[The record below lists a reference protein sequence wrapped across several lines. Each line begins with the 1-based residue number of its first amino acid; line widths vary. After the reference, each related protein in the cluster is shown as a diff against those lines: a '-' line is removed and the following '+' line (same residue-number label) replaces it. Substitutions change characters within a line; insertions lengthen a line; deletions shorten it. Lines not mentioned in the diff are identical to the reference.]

1 MRMRDPIIDRSPEQK
16 LMRAEKLRAEL
27 RQVLRQSIPTEN
39 IHQWWECGWQY
50 IMPDFDKPDHS
61 IVEWSSEKMPVY
73 PCVPETIQPR
83 NANERAT
90 SGA

>member
-1 MRMRDPIIDRSPEQK
+1 MIER
-16 LMRAEKLRAEL
+16 
-27 RQVLRQSIPTEN
+27 LRQSIPTED

-61 IVEWSSEKMPVY
+61 IVEWSSDKLPVY
-73 PCVPETIQPR
+73 PCVPNPQTE
-83 NANERAT
+83 NAENERAT